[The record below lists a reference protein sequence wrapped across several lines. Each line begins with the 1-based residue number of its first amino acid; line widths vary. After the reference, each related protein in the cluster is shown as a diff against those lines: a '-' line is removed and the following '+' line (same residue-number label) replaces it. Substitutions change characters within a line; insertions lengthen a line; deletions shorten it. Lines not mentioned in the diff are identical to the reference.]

1 MEIEEWGPALVRD
14 AERDGREQRF
24 ARIYEENHGRM
35 RRYAARLVGPED
47 ADDVVQDALLK
58 FLAQLQQG
66 GGSAPAATRRP
77 QLPRTSADARW
88 RLIAMVRDVAIDRRR
103 RGRKE
108 SRMLALITGPSAAVR
123 RWMSANRRAD
133 DTDIR
138 RAIQQALHGVPAY
151 AREPWLLARE
161 LELDYTEIAR
171 HLGIPVPSV
180 RVYVARAN
188 RELARRLRRV
198 GLTPAEG
205 RGREG
210 E

>member
-1 MEIEEWGPALVRD
+1 METEQWGPALVREG
-14 AERDGREQRF
+14 EREAGAHGE
-24 ARIYEENHGRM
+24 ARIYEEMQGPM

-58 FLAQLQQG
+58 FLAQTQQHATPG
-66 GGSAPAATRRP
+66 AASSRTR
-77 QLPRTSADARW
+77 LPRTSADARW

-123 RWMSANRRAD
+123 RWMSAHRRAE

-138 RAIQQALHGVPAY
+138 RTIHQALHDIPAY

-161 LELDYTEIAR
+161 LEMDYAEIAEQ
-171 HLGIPVPSV
+171 LGIPAASA

-188 RELARRLRRV
+188 RALARQLRRV
-198 GLTPAEG
+198 GLTPAER
-205 RGREG
+205 RGSEG
-210 E
+210 A